1 MDRFGPSEDCKV
13 CGQPQSYGHFVTCP
27 ICEKT
32 MCEFCLTHDHD
43 CHNVYDNV
51 HENSEL
57 LKD

>member
-1 MDRFGPSEDCKV
+1 MDRFGPSEDCSI

-27 ICEKT
+27 ICERT

-43 CHNVYDNV
+43 CH
-51 HENSEL
+51 ENPEL